1 MKPAAFDYERPGR
14 LDEAVELLAEPGLVS
29 KAMAGSQSL
38 GPMLNL
44 RLAQPELL
52 VDITAIGELRAISED
67 RNYVD
72 IGACITHADIEDGRV
87 PDVTRGL
94 LGFVARRIA
103 YRAVRNRG
111 TVGGSLAHA
120 DPAADWVSVFPLLGA
135 QILVQGRNRARTIA
149 AEDLMVSSF
158 VTVLQSDEVIRAI
171 RVPRL
176 SARAKWGFC
185 KFNQKAGEFAHA
197 IGAVLHDP
205 ESNRF
210 RAVIGGIETTPII
223 VPDAARILGGPFGSG
238 AADRLD
244 ERAVLALLDKKGVRD
259 DYNRKLA
266 LVALKRAT
274 RQAAGA

>member
-1 MKPAAFDYERPGR
+1 MKPAAFDYERPGS
-14 LDEAVELLAEPGLVS
+14 LDEAVELLAEPGVVS

-52 VDITAIGELRAISED
+52 VDLTAIGELRAVSED
-67 RNYVD
+67 KSYVD

-94 LGFVARRIA
+94 LGSVARRIA

-135 QILVQGRNRARTIA
+135 HILVQGRRTARTIA

-158 VTVLQSDEVIRAI
+158 VTVLQSDEVICAI

-176 SARAKWGFC
+176 SLRAKWGFC

-210 RAVIGGIETTPII
+210 RAVIGGIETAPII
-223 VPDAARILGGPFGSG
+223 VADAARILGAPVDAA
-238 AADRLD
+238 AADRVD
-244 ERAVLALLDKKGVRD
+244 ERAVLALLDNKGVRD
-259 DYNRKLA
+259 DYTRKLA

-274 RQAAGA
+274 QQAASA

>member
-14 LDEAVELLAEPGLVS
+14 LDEAVELLAEPGVVS
-29 KAMAGSQSL
+29 KVVAGSQSL

-52 VDITAIGELRAISED
+52 VDITAIAELRAISEHKGH
-67 RNYVD
+67 VD
-72 IGACITHADIEDGRV
+72 IGACVTHADIEDGRV
-87 PDVTRGL
+87 PDMTRGL
-94 LGFVARRIA
+94 LGFVAQRIA

-135 QILVQGRNRARTIA
+135 QILAQGRTTTRTIA
-149 AEDLMVSSF
+149 AENLMVSSF
-158 VTVLQSDEVIRAI
+158 VTVLRSDEVIRAI

-210 RAVIGGIETTPII
+210 RAVIGGIETAPII
-223 VPDAARILGGPFGSG
+223 VADAARILGGPLGAG

-244 ERAVLALLDKKGVRD
+244 ERAVLALLDDKGVRD
-259 DYNRKLA
+259 DYYRKLV
-266 LVALKRAT
+266 LVALKRAAQ
-274 RQAAGA
+274 QAGRA